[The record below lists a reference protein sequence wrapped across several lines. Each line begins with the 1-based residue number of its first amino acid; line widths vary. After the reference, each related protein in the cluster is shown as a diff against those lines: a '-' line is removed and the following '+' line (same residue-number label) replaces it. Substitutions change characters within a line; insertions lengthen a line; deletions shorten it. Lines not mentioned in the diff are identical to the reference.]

1 LYINLLLA
9 STRKNLNPMAT
20 SMLEYTK
27 TILEKVSF
35 DRKLFEKELRKA
47 LRYLMEPELRELERW
62 CMERFGL
69 RYRLVG
75 V

>member
-1 LYINLLLA
+1 
-9 STRKNLNPMAT
+9 MAI

-35 DRKLFEKELRKA
+35 DRRLFEKELTKA
-47 LRYLMEPELRELERW
+47 IRYLIEPELRELERW

-69 RYRLVG
+69 RYSLVSA
-75 V
+75 

>member
-1 LYINLLLA
+1 MYINLLLA

>member
-1 LYINLLLA
+1 
-9 STRKNLNPMAT
+9 MAI

-47 LRYLMEPELRELERW
+47 IRYLLEPELKELERW

-69 RYRLVG
+69 QYQLVPG
-75 V
+75 H

>member
-1 LYINLLLA
+1 
-9 STRKNLNPMAT
+9 MAT

-47 LRYLMEPELRELERW
+47 LRYLLEPELRELERW

-75 V
+75 A

>member
-1 LYINLLLA
+1 
-9 STRKNLNPMAT
+9 MAT

-27 TILEKVSF
+27 LILEKVSF
-35 DRKLFEKELRKA
+35 DRRLFEKELKKA
-47 LRYLMEPELRELERW
+47 IRYLIEPELRELELW

-69 RYRLVG
+69 RYKLVR

>member
-1 LYINLLLA
+1 
-9 STRKNLNPMAT
+9 MAI

-47 LRYLMEPELRELERW
+47 IRYLLEPELKELERW

-69 RYRLVG
+69 RYQLVAG
-75 V
+75 H